1 MLRMIRFLFV
11 ALFLFCAHA
20 AADETVTLK
29 GLSGEVTIRYDEYGI
44 PSIDGSSIHDVVFA
58 QGWVHARDR
67 LWQMDLNRRR
77 SSGRMAELFGKGS
90 VGGDYHVYLAGLPQ
104 VSKKIWEQ
112 CLPAECDAYQ
122 AYADGVNAYMA
133 GMAAPPEEYA
143 RIGAAPE
150 PWSPVDSV
158 AIGRGMAWALSSDLG
173 LEIMLGVIAKKIGA
187 SMLMELLP
195 LDGVDPISIVS
206 GSPVSSFPAQDFDV
220 RAAGI
225 LDQPLFTS
233 GRTDFGPGAGSN
245 NWVVSGSRAANGAPL
260 LSSDTH
266 MGLPQPCDW
275 YEVHIKA
282 PGLHVAG
289 LSVPGAPGIL
299 IGHNERIA
307 WGVTQARFDVSDAY
321 IEKLDP
327 EHPETNY
334 MHEDK
339 SLPFEI
345 EKIPIKY
352 KTDTGMEVEERTI
365 LHTMHGPVVYED
377 DRPQTVISFRWT
389 GHEPTH
395 EGAAF
400 FGFMIAN
407 NLDEFKAALDLFE
420 VGAQNFVYGD
430 VDGNIYY
437 RSQGKVPLRKGK
449 PFLPLDGSSGK
460 YEWKAY
466 IPYDRLPHAENP
478 PEGFV
483 ATANNRQVG
492 EDYPYYL
499 GAIFDKGY
507 RARRITNLLSATNEV
522 TFDYMQDIQND
533 VYSLAAQN
541 LLPLLYDAAD
551 KNPDLLKPESRAAI
565 EILKSWDL
573 FEIPDAVAPS
583 IFYLWLKYCT
593 INIFEDNMPPEVFSN
608 LGRTEVM
615 YPILLRK
622 KKPPIDIYD
631 NTGTPDMHETKDMI
645 LAQSLNDAVAD
656 LTARFG
662 GDMTQWNW
670 GKLHQVQLGHQLGG
684 EFSVG
689 PEPAPG
695 GSDTINVADFGL
707 LGNDFNFGHG
717 PNMRF
722 TAELSPD
729 GVRSENVIAGG
740 QSGDRLSPHYAD
752 QFPLWLQGK
761 THIMYFQEQDVA
773 VHAIQTVR
781 LKPE

>member
-1 MLRMIRFLFV
+1 MSRLIRFSFI
-11 ALFLFCAHA
+11 ALFILCAHA
-20 AADETVTLK
+20 AADETVSLK
-29 GLSGEVTIRYDEYGI
+29 GLSGEVTIRYDAYGI
-44 PSIDGSSIHDVVFA
+44 PSIEGSSIRDVVFA
-58 QGWVHARDR
+58 QGWAHARDR
-67 LWQMDLNRRR
+67 LWQIDMNRRR
-77 SSGRMAELFGKGS
+77 STGRMAELFGKGS
-90 VGGDYHVYLAGLPQ
+90 VGGDFHVYLAGLPQ
-104 VSKKIWEQ
+104 VSQKIWDT
-112 CLPAECDAYQ
+112 CLPAECEAYQ
-122 AYADGVNAYMA
+122 AYADGVNAYIA
-133 GMAAPPEEYA
+133 GMAGPPEEYA
-143 RIGAAPE
+143 RIGAAPA

-158 AIGRGMAWALSSDLG
+158 AIGRAMSWGLSSDLG
-173 LEIMLGVIAKKIGA
+173 LEIMLGVIAKKVGT

-195 LDGVDPISIVS
+195 LDGVDPISIV
-206 GSPVSSFPAQDFDV
+206 GEDAASSFPINDFDEH
-220 RAAGI
+220 AAAA
-225 LDQPLFTS
+225 LDQPIFTS

-275 YEVHIKA
+275 YEVRLKA

-327 EHPETNY
+327 ERPDTHY
-334 MHEDK
+334 MHKDQ

-352 KTDTGMEVEERTI
+352 KTETGMEIEERAI
-365 LHTMHGPVVYED
+365 LRTVHGPVVYED
-377 DRPQTVISFRWT
+377 DRPRTVIAFRWT

-400 FGFMIAN
+400 FGFMTAN
-407 NLDEFKAALDLFE
+407 NLGEFKAALDLFE
-420 VGAQNFVYGD
+420 VGAQNFVYAD
-430 VDGNIYY
+430 VEGNIYY

-466 IPYDRLPHAENP
+466 IPYDKLPHAENP
-478 PEGFV
+478 PAGFV

-492 EDYPYYL
+492 DDYPYYL

-507 RARRITNLLSATNEV
+507 RARRITDMILSFDNI
-522 TFDYMQDIQND
+522 TFEDMQAIQND
-533 VYSLAAQN
+533 VYSLAAKN
-541 LLPLLYDAAD
+541 LLPLLFAAAD
-551 KNPDLLKPESRAAI
+551 KHPDLLTPAGRAVI
-565 EILKSWDL
+565 DTLKSWNL
-573 FEIPDAVAPS
+573 IEIPDAVAPS

-593 INIFEDNMPPEVFSN
+593 INIFKDNMPPEVFSN

-622 KKPPIDIYD
+622 KKPPIDIFD
-631 NTGTPDMHETKDMI
+631 NTGTPDVHETKEMI
-645 LAQSLNDAVAD
+645 LVQSLNDAVAD
-656 LTARFG
+656 LEARFG
-662 GDMTQWNW
+662 ADMAQWTW
-670 GKLHQVQLGHQLGG
+670 GRLHQVRLGHQLGG
-684 EFSVG
+684 EFNVG

-707 LGNDFNFGHG
+707 LDKDFNFGHG

-722 TAELSPD
+722 TAELAPG
-729 GVRSENVIAGG
+729 GVRAENVIAGG
-740 QSGDRLSPHYAD
+740 QSGNRLSPHYAD

-761 THIMYFQEQDVA
+761 THNMNFHERDVA
-773 VHAIQTVR
+773 AHTTETIR
-781 LKPE
+781 LTPE